1 MAQTSSS
8 PFTVQIAAAPPPL
21 AASFRLTSTLAGT
34 NLLPFTIGYAFQK
47 GAFAGGTTLALDQGA
62 TSQVL
67 VKRQWNDGSI
77 KHAVISG
84 HATLTANTP
93 LDLQIAAGTP
103 SGGAALTSLDIVA
116 ALPTASV
123 QCGAIGTV
131 QLATLLATP
140 FRTWVSGPEMVEC
153 HYRLA
158 VGIDAS
164 LVVWFHVRLYR
175 TGRVWIR
182 AICENGY
189 LDVNT
194 VNKNYVPV
202 VTIGLA
208 TVYTNGGTS
217 LSHYA
222 NTRWDVEGWIGGDP
236 QITPK
241 HNSAQL
247 IATKLVPNYW
257 KRNPSQNALN
267 AISSPYAPM
276 DHGQWTLT
284 QGDTGFQYEIGI
296 LPVWDALYC
305 TSGDPRAYRAV
316 TAAARSLG
324 TYAIVW
330 RDSADKLPT
339 RPTGRPNWTV
349 LGDNGGGSNGTD
361 AGPALWDMA
370 HHGSGGYLAYLVTGD
385 YYYLETMQLQAATC
399 YLCNHSNLGSGTARR
414 LLGQSRAMGWSL
426 RTVGQLA
433 AIGPSGDSVTSD
445 YAALLANN
453 MTNWRSRLPDVVPT
467 QNPLGILYSFELG
480 QPAYADGYTAVWQQN
495 FITQS
500 VGHLSDIEALADLTA
515 LNLVRDY
522 YYRWPV
528 GLLGPDGS
536 TNYCYTRAS
545 EYTIKVASGI
555 TSDITTCFDSWGAV
569 FQATFP
575 LDGPTCG
582 TTLRGGGGGD
592 PGVASSGYWGNLLP
606 AIAFAKD
613 HLAPGADAAWARLT
627 AASNF
632 STLASSSIPSFDSQ
646 PHTFDDLPNWGI
658 VPRGFDGT

>member
-1 MAQTSSS
+1 MK
-8 PFTVQIAAAPPPL
+8 
-21 AASFRLTSTLAGT
+21 RL
-34 NLLPFTIGYAFQK
+34 
-47 GAFAGGTTLALDQGA
+47 
-62 TSQVL
+62 
-67 VKRQWNDGSI
+67 WNDGSI

-123 QCGAIGTV
+123 QCGAIGAV

-153 HYRLA
+153 HYRAA

-194 VNKNYVPV
+194 VDKNYVPT

-208 TVYTNGGTS
+208 TVYTNGGAS

-241 HNSAQL
+241 HNGAQL

-330 RDSADKLPT
+330 RDSATKLPP
-339 RPTGRPNWTV
+339 RPTDRPNWTV

-361 AGPALWDMA
+361 AGPTVWDMA

-385 YYYLETMQLQAATC
+385 YYYLETMQRR
-399 YLCNHSNLGSGTARR
+399 SGRPGTA
-414 LLGQSRAMGWSL
+414 
-426 RTVGQLA
+426 
-433 AIGPSGDSVTSD
+433 
-445 YAALLANN
+445 
-453 MTNWRSRLPDVVPT
+453 
-467 QNPLGILYSFELG
+467 
-480 QPAYADGYTAVWQQN
+480 
-495 FITQS
+495 
-500 VGHLSDIEALADLTA
+500 
-515 LNLVRDY
+515 
-522 YYRWPV
+522 
-528 GLLGPDGS
+528 
-536 TNYCYTRAS
+536 
-545 EYTIKVASGI
+545 
-555 TSDITTCFDSWGAV
+555 
-569 FQATFP
+569 
-575 LDGPTCG
+575 
-582 TTLRGGGGGD
+582 
-592 PGVASSGYWGNLLP
+592 
-606 AIAFAKD
+606 
-613 HLAPGADAAWARLT
+613 
-627 AASNF
+627 
-632 STLASSSIPSFDSQ
+632 
-646 PHTFDDLPNWGI
+646 
-658 VPRGFDGT
+658 